1 MSSVAFKPTD
11 LPTKQPISS
20 MSDLRGLL
28 AETLERSDRYLHSL
42 DTRPVSPRPDAVAAL
57 AKLDGPLQADPI
69 DARRVIQELDDLV
82 TPATM
87 AMAGPRFFGFVIGGS
102 LPAALAANWL
112 ASTWDQN
119 TGLYNS
125 TPGTSHLEQVALRW
139 MLDLLDLPRES
150 AGAFVTGTTVAH
162 ITALAAARHS
172 VLAKAGWDVEAN
184 GLFGA
189 PEVTVITGAE
199 AHPTLYKALG
209 VIGFGRKRVV
219 KVPVDDQ
226 GRMRAD
232 AFPKITGPT
241 IVCLQ
246 VGNVNS
252 GACDDVK
259 TLGRMAREQGAFVH
273 VDGAF
278 GLWARVAPTRAYLT
292 EGVEHADSWATDAHK
307 WLNVPYDSGIA
318 FVRDGD
324 ALRKSM
330 AVSAEYLPTLTA
342 NRNPSDYTPE
352 LSRRARGV
360 DVWAALR
367 SLGKKG
373 VSEMIETNC
382 RQARRF
388 GEGLTAAGFKVLNEV
403 VLNQVV
409 VQFGDAERTRK
420 VIAAIQNDGT
430 LWAGETVWQ
439 SQVAM
444 RISVSSWATTDA
456 DVEKS
461 IAAIVRLAR
470 ATGN

>member
-1 MSSVAFKPTD
+1 MSGIGETRAVNEQYHPQTM
-11 LPTKQPISS
+11 TTN
-20 MSDLRGLL
+20 DLRGLL
-28 AETLERSDRYLHSL
+28 SETLERSDRYLKSL

-57 AKLDGPLQADPI
+57 KKLDVELQDDPI
-69 DARRVIQELDDLV
+69 DARRVLQELDDVV

-87 AMAGPRFFGFVIGGS
+87 AMSGPRFFGFVIGGS
-102 LPAALAANWL
+102 LPAALAAHWL
-112 ASTWDQN
+112 SSAWDQN

-125 TPGTSHLEQVALRW
+125 TPGTSHLEQVSLRW
-139 MLDLLDLPRES
+139 LLDLLDLPRES

-172 VLAKAGWDVEAN
+172 VLAKAGWDVESN

-209 VIGFGRKRVV
+209 VIGFGRTRVV
-219 KVPVDDQ
+219 KVPVDNQ
-226 GRMRAD
+226 GRMRVD
-232 AFPKITGPT
+232 AFPKIKGPT

-259 TLGRMAREQGAFVH
+259 TLGRMARDQGAFVH

-278 GLWARVAPTRAYLT
+278 GLWARVAPTRAHLV

-307 WLNVPYDSGIA
+307 WLNVPYDSGVA

-330 AVSAEYLPTLTA
+330 AVSAEYLPTATA

-352 LSRRARGV
+352 LSRRGRGA
-360 DVWAALR
+360 DIWAALR
-367 SLGKKG
+367 SLGRRG
-373 VSEMIETNC
+373 VSEMIEANC

-388 GEGLTAAGFKVLNEV
+388 GEGLSKAGFRVLNDV

-409 VQFGDAERTRK
+409 VQFGDAERTRR
-420 VIAAIQNDGT
+420 VIGAIQNDGT

-439 SQVAM
+439 GQVAM
-444 RISVSSWATTDA
+444 RISVSCWATTDA

-461 IAAIVRLAR
+461 LDTIVRLAR
-470 ATGN
+470 P

>member
-1 MSSVAFKPTD
+1 MSSVASEPTNP
-11 LPTKQPISS
+11 LTHQPTNV
-20 MSDLRGLL
+20 SDLRGLL
-28 AETLERSDRYLHSL
+28 SETLERSDRYLRSL

-57 AKLDGPLQADPI
+57 EKLDVPLQDDPI
-69 DARRVIQELDDLV
+69 EPTRVIQELDDLV

-87 AMAGPRFFGFVIGGS
+87 AMSGPRFFGFVIGGS

-112 ASTWDQN
+112 ASAWDQN

-125 TPGTSHLEQVALRW
+125 TPGTSHLEQVSLRW
-139 MLDLLDLPRES
+139 LLELLDLPRES

-162 ITALAAARHS
+162 ITALAAARHA
-172 VLAKAGWDVEAN
+172 VLAKVGWDVEAK

-209 VIGFGRKRVV
+209 VIGFGRNRVH
-219 KVPVDDQ
+219 KVPVDNQ
-226 GRMRAD
+226 GRMRVD
-232 AFPKITGPT
+232 AFPKIAGPT

-259 TLGRMAREQGAFVH
+259 TLGRLAREQGAFVH

-278 GLWARVAPTRAYLT
+278 GLWARVAPTRAHLV

-318 FVRDGD
+318 FVRDAD

-330 AVSAEYLPTLTA
+330 AVSAEYLPTATA

-352 LSRRARGV
+352 LSRRGRGA
-360 DVWAALR
+360 DIWAALR
-367 SLGKKG
+367 SLGRTG
-373 VSEMIETNC
+373 VSEMIEANC

-388 GEGLTAAGFKVLNEV
+388 GEALTKAGFKVLNDV

-409 VQFGDAERTRK
+409 VQFGDPTRTRK

-439 SQVAM
+439 GQVAM
-444 RISVSSWATTDA
+444 RISVSCWATTDA

-461 IAAIVRLAR
+461 LDAIVKLAG
-470 ATGN
+470 AT